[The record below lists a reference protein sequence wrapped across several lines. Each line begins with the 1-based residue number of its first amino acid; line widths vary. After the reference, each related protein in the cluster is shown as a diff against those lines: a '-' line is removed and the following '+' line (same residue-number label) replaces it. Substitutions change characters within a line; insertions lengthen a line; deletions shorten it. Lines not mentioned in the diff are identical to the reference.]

1 MRSNKRVDFQAL
13 RQRVPIE
20 QVCDL
25 LGIQLKKTGDQLR
38 GSCAIC
44 NHDSTRCFVVTP
56 KLQRFW
62 CFGDCRSG
70 GDCIEL
76 VARVKQLSHKDAAR
90 FLADH
95 FGESA

>member
-1 MRSNKRVDFQAL
+1 MRSKSHVDFHAL
-13 RQRVPIE
+13 RQRIQIE
-20 QVCDL
+20 PVCDL
-25 LGIQLKKTGDQLR
+25 LGIQLKKTGEQLR

-44 NHDSTRCFVVTP
+44 GHDSTRCFVVTP

-62 CFGDCRSG
+62 CFGHCRSG

-76 VARVKQLSHKDAAR
+76 VARVKQMSHKDAAR

-95 FGESA
+95 FRGSS

>member
-20 QVCDL
+20 QVCHL
-25 LGIQLKKTGDQLR
+25 LGIQLKKTGDRLR

-56 KLQRFW
+56 KLQVLRRLSERW
-62 CFGDCRSG
+62 RLHRTG
-70 GDCIEL
+70 GSRE
-76 VARVKQLSHKDAAR
+76 
-90 FLADH
+90 ADVTQ
-95 FGESA
+95 GRCTLPG